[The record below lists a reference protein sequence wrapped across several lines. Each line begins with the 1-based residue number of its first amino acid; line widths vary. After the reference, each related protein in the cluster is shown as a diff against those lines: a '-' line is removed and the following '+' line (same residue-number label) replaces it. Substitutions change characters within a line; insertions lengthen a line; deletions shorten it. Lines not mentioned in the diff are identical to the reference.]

1 LPRRETDYLVACGL
15 EYPSTFFGPGRFAPG
30 PFFSLDRPI
39 EDNYKSISVFINQEG
54 EVMIFGKKAVIALT
68 GVSARQVEHWA
79 TTDVV
84 RPSIP
89 AAGKGSRR
97 GYSFKDLVAL
107 RVAKRLKDEGISLQK
122 IRKALEYLRKNFPD
136 VKEPLA
142 ELRFVTDGVNLF
154 VLDRD
159 PEKILDVLRGGQFVF
174 FLALG
179 EIIAGLQ
186 GELKK
191 LAIPK
196 EEKVMVESREFTVVL
211 TPDLED
217 GGFTVQCK
225 EEPAAISHGETEQ
238 EALDN
243 IIDALELCLEHE
255 KEWQATKAGEAQAK

>member
-1 LPRRETDYLVACGL
+1 
-15 EYPSTFFGPGRFAPG
+15 
-30 PFFSLDRPI
+30 
-39 EDNYKSISVFINQEG
+39 
-54 EVMIFGKKAVIALT
+54 MIFGKKSVIALT
-68 GVSARQVEHWA
+68 GVSGRQVGHWA
-79 TTDVV
+79 ITGVV

-89 AAGKGSRR
+89 AAGKGTRR

-122 IRKALEYLRKNFPD
+122 IRKSLAFLRRNFPD
-136 VKEPLA
+136 AKEPLA
-142 ELRFVTDGVNLF
+142 ELRFLTDGATIF

-159 PEKILDVLRGGQFVF
+159 PQKILDTLKGGQFVF
-174 FLALG
+174 SLALG

-186 GELKK
+186 GELRK
-191 LAIPK
+191 LATPK
-196 EEKVMVESREFTVVL
+196 EEKVVVDETTFTVVL

-217 GGFTVQCK
+217 GGFTVQCR

-255 KEWQATKAGEAQAK
+255 EELKSAQAGKSQAV

>member
-1 LPRRETDYLVACGL
+1 
-15 EYPSTFFGPGRFAPG
+15 
-30 PFFSLDRPI
+30 
-39 EDNYKSISVFINQEG
+39 
-54 EVMIFGKKAVIALT
+54 MIFGKKAIIALT

-79 TTDVV
+79 TTGVV

-89 AAGKGSRR
+89 AAGKGTRR

-122 IRKALEYLRKNFPD
+122 IRKALAYLRKNFPEK
-136 VKEPLA
+136 KEPLA
-142 ELRFVTDGVNLF
+142 ELRFLTDGKDLF
-154 VLDRD
+154 VLTDD
-159 PEKILDVLRGGQFVF
+159 PNVALDALKRHFVF
-174 FLALG
+174 SLALG

-196 EEKVMVESREFTVVL
+196 EEKVMVEGREFTVVL

-225 EEPAAISHGETEQ
+225 EEPAAISEGETEQ
-238 EALDN
+238 DALDN

-255 KEWQATKAGEAQAK
+255 REWQAAKGQESQAV

>member
-1 LPRRETDYLVACGL
+1 
-15 EYPSTFFGPGRFAPG
+15 
-30 PFFSLDRPI
+30 
-39 EDNYKSISVFINQEG
+39 
-54 EVMIFGKKAVIALT
+54 MIFGKKAVIAIT

-79 TTDVV
+79 TTGVV

-89 AAGKGSRR
+89 AAGKGTRR

-122 IRKALEYLRKNFPD
+122 IRKALAYLRKNFPER
-136 VKEPLA
+136 KEPLA
-142 ELRFVTDGVNLF
+142 EIRFLTDGDTIF
-154 VLDRD
+154 VVDRD
-159 PEKILDVLRGGQFVF
+159 PQRILDTLKGGQFVF
-174 FLALG
+174 SLALG
-179 EIIAGLQ
+179 EIIERLR

-191 LAIPK
+191 LATPK
-196 EEKVMVESREFTVVL
+196 EEKVMVEGRNFTVVL

-217 GGFTVQCK
+217 GGFTVQCR

-255 KEWQATKAGEAQAK
+255 KELQAAKEKAQVV